1 MFWTILKSTFLITG
15 GVLLVVILGVYA
27 LILYIFVSVSYSTG
41 TSMTEFVRRFKEGI
55 QSHLVEIIIFVM
67 ILFVISYLVWRALS

>member
-55 QSHLVEIIIFVM
+55 QSHLLEIMVFVM
-67 ILFVISYLVWRALS
+67 ILFVISYLIWRALS

>member
-55 QSHLVEIIIFVM
+55 QSHLLEIIISVM

>member
-55 QSHLVEIIIFVM
+55 QSHLLEIIIFVM
-67 ILFVISYLVWRALS
+67 ILFVISYMVWRALS

>member
-55 QSHLVEIIIFVM
+55 QSHLLEIIIFVM
-67 ILFVISYLVWRALS
+67 ILFIISYLVWRALS

>member
-41 TSMTEFVRRFKEGI
+41 TSMAEFVRRFKEGI
-55 QSHLVEIIIFVM
+55 QSHLLEIIIFVM

>member
-55 QSHLVEIIIFVM
+55 QFHLLEIIISVM

>member
-1 MFWTILKSTFLITG
+1 MFWTILESTFLITG

-55 QSHLVEIIIFVM
+55 QSHLLEIIIFVM
-67 ILFVISYLVWRALS
+67 ILFVISYMVWRALS

>member
-55 QSHLVEIIIFVM
+55 QSHLLEIIIFVM

>member
-15 GVLLVVILGVYA
+15 GALLVLILGVYA

-41 TSMTEFVRRFKEGI
+41 SSMTEFVRRFKEGI
-55 QSHLVEIIIFVM
+55 QSHLLEIIIFVM